1 MELKIE
7 LREFIDSS
15 GPLMERFKEVTPG
28 TYNHCI
34 AVANLCESVGRE
46 LDVNNDVLVVAATL
60 HDVGKCNNPMY
71 FFENLGD
78 NKNPHDDF
86 DPKMS
91 YQLISRHVS
100 DSVLRLVQLG
110 LPPEVIRIVSEH
122 HGDTLVKSIY
132 QKAKEVYNGSTVE
145 DHYRY
150 KSVRPSSVSAAILM
164 CADVVESASRAMHNA
179 GKLEDHK
186 VLVDNLIN
194 DLMDGEQLDI
204 LKLGE
209 LRTIKNIL
217 ITEIKDMYHKRLDYD
232 KE

>member
-1 MELKIE
+1 MELKEI
-7 LREFIDSS
+7 INSS
-15 GPLMERFKEVTPG
+15 SPLMERFKEVTPG
-28 TYNHCI
+28 TYNHCL
-34 AVANLCESVGRE
+34 AVASLAESIGRE
-46 LDVNNDVLVVAATL
+46 LDVDNEMLVVSATL
-60 HDVGKCNNPMY
+60 HDIGKCNNPMY

-78 NKNPHDDF
+78 DQNPHDDF
-86 DPKMS
+86 DPKIS

-110 LPPEVIRIVSEH
+110 MPSEVIHIVSEH
-122 HGDTLVKSIY
+122 HGDTLIKSIY
-132 QKAKEVYNGSTVE
+132 QKAKDVYNGSTVE

-150 KSVRPSSVSAAILM
+150 KSVKPSSVSAAILM

-179 GKLEDHK
+179 GKLDDHK
-186 VLVDNLIN
+186 ALVDTLIN
-194 DLMDGEQLDI
+194 ELMDGEQLDI

-209 LRTIKNIL
+209 LRTIKNVL